1 MVAQVVLEI
10 DTSQVITFHI
20 YSCVGLDLMY
30 QLHSVTRLCCLILL
44 VILQFLSCGH
54 FLVAIILTVFVP
66 KTKIQTL
73 YDKRSSIVYVLWD
86 KKKVYL

>member
-1 MVAQVVLEI
+1 MLPYIARSPTV
-10 DTSQVITFHI
+10 
-20 YSCVGLDLMY
+20 
-30 QLHSVTRLCCLILL
+30 
-44 VILQFLSCGH
+44 LSCGH
-54 FLVAIILTVFVP
+54 FLVTIILTVFVP